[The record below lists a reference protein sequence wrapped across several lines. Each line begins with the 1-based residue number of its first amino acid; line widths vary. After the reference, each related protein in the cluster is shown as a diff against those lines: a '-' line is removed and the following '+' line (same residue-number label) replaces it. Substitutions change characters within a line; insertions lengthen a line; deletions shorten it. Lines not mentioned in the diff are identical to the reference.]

1 MAVKSIRF
9 MNTLSAC
16 ASSRVASVASGR
28 RSRLYAF
35 TIFAAVMSLFL
46 ASLEDARAQ
55 DAKRGEHAFRKCLL
69 CHVLDPNATNL
80 IAPPL
85 HNVIGRRAA
94 IVPGFA
100 YSEIMTL
107 AREKGL
113 IWNADALYYF
123 LDKPEDFMP
132 GTYMAFAGLE
142 EQERKDV
149 IAYLTKI
156 TDAYNAQQKS
166 PAVPFG
172 APKSM
177 APIKVE
183 PKAPSPSLANGK
195 AKSPPA
201 PPRP

>member
-1 MAVKSIRF
+1 MAVNSIRF
-9 MNTLSAC
+9 SNSLPSTIDARPARARSARPRGHVRT
-16 ASSRVASVASGR
+16 A
-28 RSRLYAF
+28 RLVG
-35 TIFAAVMSLFL
+35 AAVAVLLLGWSGGT
-46 ASLEDARAQ
+46 EAQ
-55 DAKRGEHAFRKCLL
+55 DARRGEHVFRKCLL
-69 CHVLDPNATNL
+69 CHVLDPKATNL

-85 HNVIGRRAA
+85 HNLIGRRAA
-94 IVPGFA
+94 TVPGFS
-100 YSEIMTL
+100 YSDIMLL

-123 LDKPEDFMP
+123 LDRPEDFMP

-156 TDAYNAQQKS
+156 TDAYNAQQQA

-183 PKAPSPSLANGK
+183 PKGPANNKARSPSANSK
-195 AKSPPA
+195 P
-201 PPRP
+201 